1 MNRLLLSLS
10 LLAVLAVGC
19 NDSAT
24 KTADKDKSVPTTE
37 AAESD
42 DSKFLAEVDKD
53 ALESAIAANPVTL
66 IEFTA
71 VW

>member
-19 NDSAT
+19 SDSAT
-24 KTADKDKSVPTTE
+24 KTVDKDKSVPTTV

-42 DSKFLAEVDKD
+42 HSEFLAEVDKD